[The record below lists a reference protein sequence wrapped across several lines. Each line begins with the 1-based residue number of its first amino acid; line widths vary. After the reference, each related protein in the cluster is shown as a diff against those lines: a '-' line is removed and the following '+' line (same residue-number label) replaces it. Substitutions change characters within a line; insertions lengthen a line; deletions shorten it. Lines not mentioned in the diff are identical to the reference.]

1 MNEPTR
7 NAEYILLRY
16 SFEKEAPGKKK
27 EIPFGFKK
35 RCTSFL
41 LLLCLLLRNKR
52 LVHDK
57 MTCANLFKIGLI
69 FGIQWLTLFVS
80 CFVFHF
86 AIYFTFSPYI
96 GKKIKVPHKKNELKR
111 PRLLYSK
118 NVSFSSILL
127 GYFIKHKHHIS
138 EECSF
143 GYL

>member
-1 MNEPTR
+1 MQNISYWDT
-7 NAEYILLRY
+7 LLR
-16 SFEKEAPGKKK
+16 KRLPKKK
-27 EIPFGFKK
+27 EIPFRFKK
-35 RCTSFL
+35 RCTSFLL

-52 LVHDK
+52 LVLDK

-69 FGIQWLTLFVS
+69 FGIQWLTLFLS

-86 AIYFTFSPYI
+86 VIYFTFSPYI
-96 GKKIKVPHKKNELKR
+96 GKKIKVAQKKQLKR

-118 NVSFSSILL
+118 NMSFSSILL